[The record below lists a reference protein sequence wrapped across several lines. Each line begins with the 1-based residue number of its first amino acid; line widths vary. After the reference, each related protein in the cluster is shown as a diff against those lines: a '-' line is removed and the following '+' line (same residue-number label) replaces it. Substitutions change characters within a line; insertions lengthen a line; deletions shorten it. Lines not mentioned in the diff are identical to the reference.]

1 MSALQRLTVSVALAA
16 LATTAAAC
24 SPDKGS
30 NSTGSN
36 SSGSTS
42 SIASDTSAAIGG
54 TSASGTSATS
64 GATTGASST
73 VAALCTPP
81 TMKTHAKGVFTF
93 GADQPVYAP
102 WYVKNDPT
110 NGQGFESAVA
120 YAVAAKMGYTRAQVK
135 WTRVTFN
142 AVIAPGPKKFDAD
155 LDEVS
160 ITAVRRKSIDFSSGY
175 YDVAQAVIA
184 LKGTKAA
191 AVHSV
196 AGLRGFKLG
205 AQVGT
210 TSYTAITDVIKP
222 SRKPSVFNSNDD
234 AKAALKNGQIAAL
247 VVDLPTA
254 FYITSAQ
261 LDNGVIV
268 GQLPASGQPEQFGLV
283 LDKASSLTPCV
294 TQAVDALRRN
304 GTLTKLADTWLSRQ
318 GAPKLS

>member
-1 MSALQRLTVSVALAA
+1 VPVRTRLTVALALTA
-16 LATTAAAC
+16 LATGATAC
-24 SPDKGS
+24 SPD
-30 NSTGSN
+30 
-36 SSGSTS
+36 SGSSDTGTS
-42 SIASDTSAAIGG
+42 SAASAP
-54 TSASGTSATS
+54 
-64 GATTGASST
+64 ATTGASSAVST
-73 VAALCTPP
+73 SASVAATTTAAASCTPA
-81 TMKTHAKGVFTF
+81 TMKTRSAGVFTF
-93 GADQPVYAP
+93 GSDQPVYEP
-102 WYVKNDPT
+102 WYVKNTPT

-120 YAVAAKMGYTRAQVK
+120 YAVAAKLGYSKSQVK

-160 ITAVRRKSIDFSSGY
+160 ITDVRKKSIDFSSGY

-184 LKGTKAA
+184 LKGSKAA
-191 AVHSV
+191 SVHTV
-196 AGLRGFKLG
+196 AGLRGVKLG

-222 SRKPSVFNSNDD
+222 SQKPSVFNSNDD
-234 AKAALKNGQIAAL
+234 AKAALKNGQIGAL

-268 GQLPASGQPEQFGLV
+268 GQLPVTSKPEQFGMV
-283 LDKASSLTPCV
+283 LDKGSSLTACV
-294 TQAVDALRRN
+294 TQAVTALRRA
-304 GTLTKLADTWLSRQ
+304 GTLTKLADKWLLQQ

>member
-1 MSALQRLTVSVALAA
+1 MPVLKRLTVASALTALAVGGV
-16 LATTAAAC
+16 AC
-24 SPDKGS
+24 SPDSGS
-30 NSTGSN
+30 SGN
-36 SSGSTS
+36 SSATGGTTS
-42 SIASDTSAAIGG
+42 S
-54 TSASGTSATS
+54 SASGS
-64 GATTGASST
+64 ATTGAT
-73 VAALCTPP
+73 TPAAASCTPA
-81 TMKTHAKGVFTF
+81 TMKTHTKGVFTF
-93 GADQPVYAP
+93 GADQPVYEP

-120 YAVAAKMGYTRAQVK
+120 YAVAAKLGYSKSQVK

-160 ITAVRRKSIDFSSGY
+160 ITAVRKKSIDFSSGY
-175 YDVAQAVIA
+175 YDVTQAVIA
-184 LKGTKAA
+184 IKGSKAA
-191 AVHSV
+191 SVHTV
-196 AGLRGFKLG
+196 AGLRGLKLG

-222 SRKPSVFNSNDD
+222 AQKASVFNSNDD
-234 AKAALKNGQIAAL
+234 AKAALKNGQIAGL

-268 GQLPASGQPEQFGLV
+268 GQLPATGNPEQFGMV
-283 LDKASSLTPCV
+283 LDKGSSLTTCV
-294 TQAVDALRRN
+294 TEAVDALRQA
-304 GTLTKLADTWLSRQ
+304 GTLTKLADKWLSQQ

>member
-1 MSALQRLTVSVALAA
+1 MTVPLEMRRCVAVSLAVAGLAA
-16 LATTAAAC
+16 FTAAC

-30 NSTGSN
+30 VAVSTPGSASSTGSGSA
-36 SSGSTS
+36 SSVGSTPAGS
-42 SIASDTSAAIGG
+42 TKA
-54 TSASGTSATS
+54 
-64 GATTGASST
+64 ASS
-73 VAALCTPP
+73 CTPT
-81 TMKTHAKGVFTF
+81 TMNTHKKGVITF
-93 GADQPVYAP
+93 GADQPVYEP

-120 YAVAAKMGYTRAQVK
+120 YATATKLGYTKAQVK

-142 AVIAPGPKKFDAD
+142 AVIAPGPKSFDAD

-160 ITAVRRKSIDFSSGY
+160 ITAVRRKSLDFSSGY
-175 YDVAQAVIA
+175 YDVTQAVVA

-191 AVHSV
+191 AVHTV
-196 AGLRGFKLG
+196 AGLRGLTLG

-222 SRKPSVFNSNDD
+222 TKTPSVFNSNDD
-234 AKAALKNGQIAAL
+234 AKAALKNGQIDAL

-268 GQLPASGQPEQFGLV
+268 GQLPNGSATPEQFGMV
-283 LDKASSLTPCV
+283 LDKGSSLTACV
-294 TQAVDALRRN
+294 SQAVNALRKD
-304 GTLTKLADTWLSRQ
+304 GTLTKLADRWLSQQ

>member
-1 MSALQRLTVSVALAA
+1 MTVPSAPRRTVAAA
-16 LATTAAAC
+16 LAVAGLAAFTAGC
-24 SPDKGS
+24 SPDSGS
-30 NSTGSN
+30 G
-36 SSGSTS
+36 SGSTS
-42 SIASDTSAAIGG
+42 ASSTG
-54 TSASGTSATS
+54 TAS
-64 GATTGASST
+64 GATATATASVIASPGVPKT
-73 VAALCTPP
+73 AAVCTP
-81 TMKTHAKGVFTF
+81 TSMHTHKAGVFTF
-93 GADQPVYAP
+93 GADQPVYEP

-120 YAVAAKMGYTRAQVK
+120 YATAAKLGYTKTQVK

-142 AVIAPGPKKFDAD
+142 AVIAPGPKSFDAD

-160 ITAVRRKSIDFSSGY
+160 ITAVRKKSLDFSSGY
-175 YDVAQAVIA
+175 YDVTQAVIA
-184 LKGTKAA
+184 LKGSKAA
-191 AVHSV
+191 GVHTV

-222 SRKPSVFNSNDD
+222 TKSPSVFNSNDD
-234 AKAALKNGQIAAL
+234 AKAALKNGQIDGL

-268 GQLPASGQPEQFGLV
+268 GQLPAGGGTPEQFGMV
-283 LDKASSLTPCV
+283 LDKGSSLTSCV
-294 TQAVDALRRN
+294 TQAVDALRKN
-304 GTLTKLADTWLSRQ
+304 GTLTKLADKWLSQQ